1 MIEKTCVIV
10 KPDGV
15 KRDLVDEIISRYEK
29 ECLKILTKKEL
40 TADDELLSKHY
51 SAHVGKS
58 FYEPLKQ
65 FMMSGPVV
73 AMIIEGEDAVAHVR
87 KITGA
92 TDPSKADK
100 GTIRGDLGID
110 SQEKADQESRAIQN
124 LVHASGTSEEAEK
137 EISLWFPETN

>member
-1 MIEKTCVIV
+1 MNEKTCVIV

-15 KRDLVDEIISRYEK
+15 KRNLTDKIISRYEK
-29 ECLKILTKKEL
+29 EDLKVIAKKKL
-40 TADDELLSKHY
+40 TANDVLLTKHY

-58 FYEPLKQ
+58 FFEPLKQ

-73 AMIIEGEDAVAHVR
+73 AMIIEGESAVSHVR

-92 TDPSKADK
+92 TDPSKAEK

-110 SQEKADQESRAIQN
+110 SQEKADKDKRAIQN
-124 LVHASGTSEEAEK
+124 LVHASGTPEEAKK
-137 EISLWFPETN
+137 EIGLWFPEGV